1 MHLHSVLEL
10 FITLDPADLAF
21 APDPAAHGSQGALTR
36 GAAVQVWYPDSAD
49 KTAQALE
56 EFDREGLPLVILAN
70 WRGFSGGQRDLF
82 EGVLQAGSC
91 IVEALRKYR
100 WPVMVYL
107 PPGCELRGGAWVVID
122 SMINS
127 SAIEMYAGVNYHCE
141 LLCMHV
147 ADQTLLLS
155 AVEM

>member
-1 MHLHSVLEL
+1 M
-10 FITLDPADLAF
+10 
-21 APDPAAHGSQGALTR
+21 
-36 GAAVQVWYPDSAD
+36 QVWYPDSAE

-127 SAIEMYAGVNYHCE
+127 SAIEMYAGGSSHCE
-141 LLCMHV
+141 LQPYAH
-147 ADQTLLLS
+147 A
-155 AVEM
+155 